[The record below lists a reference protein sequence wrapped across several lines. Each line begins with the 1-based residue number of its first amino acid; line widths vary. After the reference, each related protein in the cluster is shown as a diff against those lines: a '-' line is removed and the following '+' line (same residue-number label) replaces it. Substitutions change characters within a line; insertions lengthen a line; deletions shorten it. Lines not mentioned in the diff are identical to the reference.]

1 MVHIIIGCDHAG
13 FEVKQEVFE
22 ALERLEC
29 HYEDIGVFS
38 NDSKHYP
45 RIAKKVCKEILNRDS
60 ELNSKYDFG
69 ILICGSGTGM
79 AIAANRFNGIR
90 AALCYDTY
98 SATMARV
105 DNNCNILCLRAR
117 EFDTTKYY
125 DIIKAFITSHPSEEK
140 RHIRRVELLDEIVE
154 EEEF

>member
-1 MVHIIIGCDHAG
+1 MIHIIVGCDHAG
-13 FEVKQEVFE
+13 FEAKQEVFE

-38 NDSKHYP
+38 KESTHYP
-45 RIAKKVCKEILNRDS
+45 KIAKKVCREILKQN
-60 ELNSKYDFG
+60 NSYQNFG

-79 AIAANRFNGIR
+79 AIAANRFKGIR

-117 EFDTTKYY
+117 EFDTSKYLE
-125 DIIKAFITSHPSEEK
+125 IIKAFISSHPSEEK

>member
-1 MVHIIIGCDHAG
+1 MVNILVGCDHAG
-13 FEVKQEVFE
+13 FEVKQEIFE

-29 HYEDIGVFS
+29 HYEDKGVFS
-38 NDSKHYP
+38 KESTHYP
-45 RIAKKVCKEILNRDS
+45 RIAKIVCREILK
-60 ELNSKYDFG
+60 ENSKFDFA

-105 DNNCNILCLRAR
+105 DNNCNVLCLRAR
-117 EFDTTKYY
+117 DFDTSKYY
-125 DIIKAFITSHPSEEK
+125 EIIKAFINSHPSEEK

>member
-1 MVHIIIGCDHAG
+1 MVNIVIGCDHAG
-13 FEVKQEVFE
+13 FKVKQEIFE
-22 ALERLEC
+22 ALESLEC
-29 HYEDIGVFS
+29 HYEDLGVFS
-38 NDSKHYP
+38 NKSIHYP
-45 RIAKKVCKEILNRDS
+45 KIAKKVCKEILK
-60 ELNSKYDFG
+60 LNSNFKFG

-90 AALCYDTY
+90 AALCYDSY

-105 DNNCNILCLRAR
+105 DNNCNVLCLRAR
-117 EFDTTKYY
+117 EFDTTKYLE
-125 DIIKAFITSHPSEEK
+125 IIKAFITSYPSEEK